1 MRRPLAPALV
11 VLATCAAVTGAAV
24 PTLAADGPPSSRT
37 VQDPAGDSVVRGGFE
52 GDPQPSAERIRRQD
66 LTGAR
71 ITIGADRVLLT
82 EWHVGPLEANSTLE
96 WRLRFR
102 DASGELGLHSVTVF
116 RKKRIVVTYR
126 DGIEERCTGARL
138 EITDHH
144 IAASVPKSCL
154 RLADGRWVGGTL
166 VLSNVVADSGLPHV
180 YDSTRA
186 FDWVR

>member
-1 MRRPLAPALV
+1 MRRLLVPAFV
-11 VLATCAAVTGAAV
+11 VLTAVTAVTGAAV

-37 VQDPAGDSVVRGGFE
+37 VQDPVGDSIVRGGFE

-82 EWHVGPLEANSTLE
+82 EWHTGPLEAGSTLE

-102 DASGELGLHSVTVF
+102 DASGELGLHSATIF
-116 RKKRIVVTYR
+116 RKKRLVVTYR
-126 DGIEERCTGARL
+126 NGIEQRCSGARL

-144 IAASVPKSCL
+144 IAASVPKTCL
-154 RLADGRWVGGTL
+154 RLPDGRWVTGAL
-166 VLSNVVADSGLPHV
+166 VLANQVSDSGLPHV